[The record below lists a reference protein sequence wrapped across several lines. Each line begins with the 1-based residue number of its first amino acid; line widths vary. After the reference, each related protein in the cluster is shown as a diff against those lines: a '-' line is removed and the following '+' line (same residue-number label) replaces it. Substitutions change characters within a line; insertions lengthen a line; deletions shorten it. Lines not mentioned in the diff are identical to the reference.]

1 MIIREPGDEAST
13 SMYLQKAVVSRTL
26 VYIRIHVLCLPQHAC
41 LISFPAY
48 PFNCDDIALAA
59 YIHGASFTMHQ
70 YSANSKKASNIC
82 TLSSLFNIYMGDE
95 AQGTC
100 FLLLS
105 FELKFVYCDPVCLE
119 KIICIFFG

>member
-13 SMYLQKAVVSRTL
+13 SMYMYLQKAVVSRTL
-26 VYIRIHVLCLPQHAC
+26 VYIRDTCSCLPQHAC

-59 YIHGASFTMHQ
+59 YTFYCME
-70 YSANSKKASNIC
+70 
-82 TLSSLFNIYMGDE
+82 DE
-95 AQGTC
+95 AQDKC
-100 FLLLS
+100 FILLS
-105 FELKFVYCDPVCLE
+105 FELKFVYCDSVCLE